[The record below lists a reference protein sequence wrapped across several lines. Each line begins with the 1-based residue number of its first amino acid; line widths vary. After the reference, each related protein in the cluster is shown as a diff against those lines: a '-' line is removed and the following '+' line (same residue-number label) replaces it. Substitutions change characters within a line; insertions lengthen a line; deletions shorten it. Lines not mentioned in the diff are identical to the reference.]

1 MAASLGSLV
10 VSLTAETAQFT
21 QSLNRASYTAQKNF
35 REITSFAKTA
45 AGSLAA
51 LYGVSSFTGFIK
63 SQIDLADATGKMAQK
78 VGVSVE
84 ELSKLQ
90 YAAKL
95 ADVDTQQL
103 QSGLVRLAKGMGEA
117 AQGTGEANKAFTA
130 MGISLKNTDGSL
142 KTSSQVLGDVADAFA
157 KYEDGAQK
165 TALAVA
171 LFGRSGADLIPL
183 LNGGRD
189 AIKGAGDELERY
201 GGVITAQAAKNAEI
215 FNDNLTR
222 LTTIGTAFGKSI
234 ANDILPYLTKLTEEF
249 LVARANGLGFLDMLD
264 MGLRFGNYGEQIN
277 KINKEIEGLQTRF
290 SIFDVTGGKNER
302 LEQLQKQKKAL
313 QELQA
318 AAALAG
324 GTYEDQISRR
334 FMRDEGKV
342 KKPAP
347 QLVDPAKLK
356 AELEALRNAQDTVQ
370 RFYSSNAEAAM
381 KAQLDMSKVFMTEEE
396 IKRIEAVNNINK
408 SFLSAQ
414 QSITKQF
421 EDGKLRLQ
429 DYNAQMKLLGEGY
442 QVAIDQT
449 NEIAETQSRL
459 NGSWE
464 YGASVALANYVNQSR
479 NLANATSGVVTN
491 ALRSTEDALF
501 GVVTGSQSAAQAF
514 SSMVTSILKDIARLM
529 IQRSIVS
536 PLVGFLSGAVS
547 SFFTPSVGTTSTG
560 LMTFDGVGY
569 GGGRA
574 LGGNVNAGTA
584 YLVGEKGAETFVP
597 NTNGVIVPNNAM
609 GQTNNVVVNV
619 NMENGSVDAKDSNKL
634 GMLIG
639 NVVKEELVRQKR
651 AGGLLA

>member
-1 MAASLGSLV
+1 MAGSLGSLV

-35 REITSFAKTA
+35 QQITSFAKTA

-51 LYGVSSFTGFIK
+51 LYGVGSLAGFIK

-103 QSGLVRLAKGMGEA
+103 QGGLVRLAKGMGEA

-130 MGISLKNTDGSL
+130 MGITLKNTDGSL

-171 LFGRSGADLIPL
+171 IFGRSGADLIPL

-189 AIKGAGDELERY
+189 SIKGAGDELERF

-222 LTTIGTAFGKSI
+222 LTTIGTAFGQSI
-234 ANDILPYLTKLTEEF
+234 ANNILPYLTKLTEEF
-249 LVARANGLGFLDMLD
+249 LVARANGLGFMDMLD
-264 MGLRFGNYGEQIN
+264 MGLRFGNYGEQIK
-277 KINKEIEGLQTRF
+277 KINEEIEGLQTRF
-290 SIFDVTGGKNER
+290 SIFDITGGKDER
-302 LEQLQKQKKAL
+302 LKQLMNQKKAL
-313 QELQA
+313 QELQSA
-318 AAALAG
+318 AVLTG
-324 GTYEDQISRR
+324 KTYDDQISRR
-334 FMRDEGKV
+334 FMKDDTKV

-347 QLVDPAKLK
+347 ALVDPAKLK

-370 RFYSSNAEAAM
+370 KFYSSNSEAAM
-381 KAQLDMSKVFMTEEE
+381 KAQLDMSNVFMTEEE
-396 IKRIEAVNNINK
+396 IKRIDSVNNINK

-442 QVAIDQT
+442 QIAIDQT
-449 NEIAETQSRL
+449 NEIADTQSRL
-459 NGSWE
+459 NGSYE
-464 YGASVALANYVNQSR
+464 YGATVALAQYVNQSR
-479 NLANATSGVVTN
+479 NLATASSTIVTA
-491 ALRSTEDALF
+491 ALQNTEDALL
-501 GVVTGSQSAAQAF
+501 GVVTGSQSASQAF

-529 IQRSIVS
+529 IRQSIVA
-536 PLVGFLSGAVS
+536 PLAGFLSSAVG

-560 LMTFDGVGY
+560 LMTFDGLGY

-574 LGGNVNAGTA
+574 LGGRVNAGTA
-584 YLVGEKGAETFVP
+584 YLVGEQGAEKFVP
-597 NTNGVIVPNNAM
+597 SVDGTIIPNSAM

-619 NMENGSVDAKDSNKL
+619 NMENGTVNSSDAGRL
-634 GMLIG
+634 GILIG
-639 NVVKEELVRQKR
+639 NVVKQELVKQKR